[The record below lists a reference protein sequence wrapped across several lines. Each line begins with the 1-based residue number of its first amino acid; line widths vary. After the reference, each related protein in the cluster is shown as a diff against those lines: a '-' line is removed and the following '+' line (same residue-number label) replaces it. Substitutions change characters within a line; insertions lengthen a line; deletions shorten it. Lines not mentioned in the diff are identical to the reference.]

1 MAPSFEASL
10 FAPIPQ
16 TVVNQKPS
24 FIVKASKLDYEPG
37 RSAVENH
44 DNYEHEDLRPQFPD
58 VRWPT
63 LTEIPYHD
71 KGLKGDPKFRN
82 LLVDATNAFD
92 YTPKVGT
99 EIRGVNLARLTD
111 AQKNDLARL
120 IATRGVVFFRG
131 QEDFDIDAQ
140 RELGKYFGTLHK
152 VRHTPLLHVLPLS
165 ILARYSMLRHQ
176 SLVGRG
182 WKTSTSS
189 LPATT
194 PKTNE
199 HSLPLLSC
207 GTLT

>member
-1 MAPSFEASL
+1 MAPSFEEPV
-10 FAPIPQ
+10 FAPPSQ
-16 TVVNQKPS
+16 TVVHEKQS

-44 DNYEHEDLRPQFPD
+44 DNYEHEDLRPQFPN
-58 VRWPT
+58 VRWPA
-63 LTEIPYHD
+63 LTKVPYDD

-82 LLVDATNAFD
+82 LLAHATNAFD

-99 EIRGVNLARLTD
+99 EIHGVNLAHLTD

-152 VRHTPLLHVLPLS
+152 VRHILHC
-165 ILARYSMLRHQ
+165 H
-176 SLVGRG
+176 
-182 WKTSTSS
+182 TSF
-189 LPATT
+189 
-194 PKTNE
+194 
-199 HSLPLLSC
+199 H
-207 GTLT
+207 